1 VGNFFQITP
10 AVPPKLQVAVASGP
24 RNQIFPSKKQ
34 NAPRGA
40 ARSAGNRVT
49 GSIAC
54 WKPLANTHAR
64 RAAGNEI
71 EDEHRSAAAAR
82 LSEINLANYRVFA

>member
-1 VGNFFQITP
+1 MP
-10 AVPPKLQVAVASGP
+10 ASEA
-24 RNQIFPSKKQ
+24 
-34 NAPRGA
+34 
-40 ARSAGNRVT
+40 
-49 GSIAC
+49 

>member
-1 VGNFFQITP
+1 MYGSLVVVSIP
-10 AVPPKLQVAVASGP
+10 ASEA
-24 RNQIFPSKKQ
+24 
-34 NAPRGA
+34 
-40 ARSAGNRVT
+40 
-49 GSIAC
+49 